1 MIKSET
7 IICRCENVT
16 IEEIEAL
23 IEKGY
28 TSMDEIKRLTRCGMG
43 QCQGRTC
50 RTLLLAELAKAT
62 KRHPDE
68 IKVTSFRPL
77 VKNVKMSVI
86 LGGIGDEKNG

>member
-7 IICRCENVT
+7 IICRCEDVT
-16 IEEIEAL
+16 IEEVQAL

-62 KRHPDE
+62 KTHPDE
-68 IKVTSFRPL
+68 IKVTSFRPP
-77 VKNVKMSVI
+77 VKNIKMSVI
-86 LGGIGDEKNG
+86 LGGIGDEKNR

>member
-7 IICRCENVT
+7 IICRCEDVT
-16 IEEIEAL
+16 IEEVQAL

-62 KRHPDE
+62 KTHPDE
-68 IKVTSFRPL
+68 IKVTSFRPS
-77 VKNVKMSVI
+77 VKNIKMSVI
-86 LGGIGDEKNG
+86 LGGIGDEKNR